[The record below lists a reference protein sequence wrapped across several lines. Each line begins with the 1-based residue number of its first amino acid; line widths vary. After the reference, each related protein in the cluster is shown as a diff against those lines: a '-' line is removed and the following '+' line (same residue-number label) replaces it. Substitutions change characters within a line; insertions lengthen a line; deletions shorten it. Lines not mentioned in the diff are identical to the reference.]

1 MDMKQQTANIALCAI
16 GRQENRYAQEF
27 VSYYQRLGFA
37 HIYLYDNN
45 RNGEERLADVLSG
58 FPAEVLTVIPWPD
71 ATEDA
76 QRSAYNDCY
85 ERYGS
90 NHEWLAFFDF
100 DEYLTFTPGN
110 SLAQMLDKCDGYQ
123 CIFVNWMNMTDSG
136 LLRYDPRPLTER
148 FTQPMPFDSKVG
160 GNYPENNH
168 VKSIVRTGIPGL
180 RFRQPHSPKEPRL
193 LCCNARGEKC
203 RQQPRIA
210 YDHTTAYLR
219 HYTTKTIGE
228 WLENKMQ
235 RGVPDRTDER
245 FRQDYQDF
253 FFKINERTPE
263 KEAVIQQW
271 YHRRGRVA
279 AVALG
284 RMGNQMFIAAAAM
297 TFARRT
303 GREFIGLV
311 YNHGPKFDYD
321 YPAEQFATV
330 MRNVKYIEPEAVAG
344 FYHMQQGEYLSNG
357 FPDVSE
363 PDVVLCDYYQDNT
376 CIDRDIALQLFAPYD
391 SILQEI
397 SHLYGDLS
405 DCVCVNVRRGD
416 YLKVQRRGF
425 RVLTADEIRDMLDEH
440 FPTARRVLFVS
451 DDIEWC
457 RADFGAATVP
467 CGFPHGTTSAVR
479 DASPSVRYIFADLPC
494 RYKPETDLYLMTQC
508 GAGCIISNSTF
519 SWWGAYLNEKG
530 GKIVCPWP
538 WFTDQQHPK
547 MTNLLPPTWIK
558 HGNGY
563 TLWVT
568 YHKDEL
574 IQQYNLR
581 EDEHHRLFAAHH
593 DPTAPSGS
601 PAGIAPVPAASPAGS
616 PCILQ
621 PFSAGKHINPLNP
634 FYSEFVTLYY
644 VWANRVRSAY
654 VGFCHYRR
662 LLTVTRLPNPG
673 ECQVRRR
680 IRFPN
685 NETIYDQYARCHN
698 VRDLDLML
706 TLIDRRHGPDNPYT
720 HYLRTSR
727 TLLPN
732 VCFLMAW
739 RDYMQMGDFLFP
751 LLADFA
757 QATGCAEDPAKWHAK
772 AVADF
777 GHADAPYQQRL
788 PGFLAE
794 RLVSAWIAVH
804 LKWYL

>member
-1 MDMKQQTANIALCAI
+1 MDMKQEKQNCALCAI
-16 GRQENRYAQEF
+16 GRRENRYAQEF
-27 VSYYQRLGFA
+27 VSYYLALGFK
-37 HIYLYDNN
+37 HIYLYDNA
-45 RNGEERLADVLSG
+45 REGEERLADVLSV
-58 FPAEVLTVIPWPD
+58 FPAETLTVIPWPD

-85 ERYGS
+85 HRYGS

-110 SLAQMLDKCDGYQ
+110 SLAQVLDRCHGYQ
-123 CIFVNWMNMTDSG
+123 CILVNWMNMTDSG
-136 LLRYDPRPLTER
+136 LLHYDPRPLTER
-148 FTQPMPFDSKVG
+148 FTMPMPFDRKVG

-168 VKSIVRTGIPGL
+168 VKCIVRTGIPGL

-193 LCCNARGEKC
+193 LCCNARGEQC

-253 FFKINERTPE
+253 FFRVNERTPE
-263 KEAVIQQW
+263 KEAVVQQW

-311 YNHGPKFDYD
+311 YNHGSKFDYD
-321 YPAEQFATV
+321 YPQEQFQSV
-330 MRNVKYIEPEAVAG
+330 MRNVRYIEPSEVAD
-344 FYHMQQGEYLSNG
+344 FYHMKQGEYLSNG

-363 PDVVLCDYYQDNT
+363 PDVVLYDYYQDNT

-397 SHLYGDLS
+397 RDTYGDLS

-425 RVLTADEIRDMLDEH
+425 RVLTADETRSMLAEH

-451 DDIEWC
+451 DDIPWC
-457 RADFGAATVP
+457 RANFGAATVP
-467 CGFPHGTTSAVR
+467 CGFPQGTEVF
-479 DASPSVRYIFADLPC
+479 FADRPC
-494 RYKPETDLYLMTQC
+494 RYKPEIDLYLMTQC
-508 GAGCIISNSTF
+508 SAGCIISNSTF
-519 SWWGAYLNEKG
+519 SWWGAYLNENSG
-530 GKIVCPWP
+530 RTIVCPWP

-558 HGNGY
+558 HGNDY

-593 DPTAPSGS
+593 DPRN
-601 PAGIAPVPAASPAGS
+601 V
-616 PCILQ
+616 
-621 PFSAGKHINPLNP
+621 FM
-634 FYSEFVTLYY
+634 SEFVTLHD
-644 VWANRVRSAY
+644 VWNRRVRSTY

-685 NETIYDQYARCHN
+685 GETMYEQYRRCHN

-706 TLIDRRHGPDNPYT
+706 TIIDRRHGPDNPYS
-720 HYLRTSR
+720 HYIRTSR
-727 TLLPN
+727 TMLPN

-739 RDYMQMGDFLFP
+739 RDYMKMGDFLFP
-751 LLADFA
+751 LLYDFA
-757 QATGCAEDPAKWHAK
+757 DATGCGMIAQNWHQK

-777 GHADAPYQQRL
+777 GEADAPYQQRL

-794 RLVSAWIAVH
+794 RLVSAWISIN
-804 LKWYL
+804 LKWYI

>member
-1 MDMKQQTANIALCAI
+1 MDMKQEKQNCALCAI
-16 GRQENRYAQEF
+16 GRRENRYAQEF
-27 VSYYQRLGFA
+27 VSYYLALGFK
-37 HIYLYDNN
+37 HIYLYDNA
-45 RNGEERLADVLSG
+45 REGEERLADVLSG
-58 FPAEVLTVIPWPD
+58 FPAETLTVIPWPD

-85 ERYGS
+85 HRYGS

-110 SLAQMLDKCDGYQ
+110 SLAQMLDRCHGYQ
-123 CIFVNWMNMTDSG
+123 CILVNWMNMTDSG
-136 LLRYDPRPLTER
+136 LLHYDPRPLTER
-148 FTQPMPFDSKVG
+148 FTMPMPFDRKVG

-168 VKSIVRTGIPGL
+168 VKCIVRTGIPGL

-193 LCCNARGEKC
+193 LCCNARGEQCK
-203 RQQPRIA
+203 QQPRIA

-253 FFKINERTPE
+253 FFRVNERTPE
-263 KEAVIQQW
+263 KEAVVQQW

-311 YNHGPKFDYD
+311 YNHGSKFDYD
-321 YPAEQFATV
+321 YPQEQFQSV
-330 MRNVKYIEPEAVAG
+330 MRNVRYIEPSEVAD

-397 SHLYGDLS
+397 RNAYGDLS

-425 RVLTADEIRDMLDEH
+425 RVLTADEIRSMLAEH

-451 DDIEWC
+451 DDIPWC
-457 RADFGAATVP
+457 RQQFSAPSGFAAPTAP
-467 CGFPHGTTSAVR
+467 SGFAAGNKAAPASLRSLQGDSIAV
-479 DASPSVRYIFADLPC
+479 IFADRPC
-494 RYKPETDLYLMTQC
+494 RYKPEMDLYLMTQC

-519 SWWGAYLNEKG
+519 SWWGAYLSENSG
-530 GKIVCPWP
+530 RTIVCPWP

-558 HGNGY
+558 HGNDY

-581 EDEHHRLFAAHH
+581 EDDHHRLFAAHH
-593 DPTAPSGS
+593 DPRN
-601 PAGIAPVPAASPAGS
+601 V
-616 PCILQ
+616 
-621 PFSAGKHINPLNP
+621 FM
-634 FYSEFVTLYY
+634 SEFVTLHD
-644 VWANRVRSAY
+644 VWNRRVRSTY

-706 TLIDRRHGPDNPYT
+706 TLIDRRHGADNPYS

-727 TLLPN
+727 TLIPN

-751 LLADFA
+751 LLYDFA
-757 QATGCAEDPAKWHAK
+757 DATGCGMIAQNWHQK

-777 GHADAPYQQRL
+777 GEDDAPYQQRL

-794 RLVSAWIAVH
+794 RLVSAWISIN
-804 LKWYL
+804 LKWYI

>member
-1 MDMKQQTANIALCAI
+1 MDMKQEKQNCAMCAI
-16 GRQENRYAQEF
+16 GRRENRYAQEF
-27 VSYYQRLGFA
+27 VSYYLRLGFT
-37 HIYLYDNN
+37 HIYLYDNA
-45 RNGEERLADVLSG
+45 REGEERLNDVLFEYVENG
-58 FPAEVLTVIPWPD
+58 AVTIIPWPD
-71 ATEDA
+71 ATEYA

-110 SLAQMLDKCDGYQ
+110 SLAQMLDHCHGYQ
-123 CIFVNWMNMTDSG
+123 CILVNWMNMTDSG
-136 LLRYDPRPLTER
+136 LLSYDPRPLTER
-148 FTQPMPFDSKVG
+148 FTQPMPFDRNVG
-160 GNYPENNH
+160 GDYPENNH
-168 VKSIVRTGIPGL
+168 VKCIVRTGISGL

-203 RQQPRIA
+203 KQQPRIA

-311 YNHGPKFDYD
+311 YKHGPKFDYD
-321 YPAEQFATV
+321 YPQEQFQSV
-330 MRNVKYIEPEAVAG
+330 MRNVRYIEPSEVAD
-344 FYHMQQGEYLSNG
+344 FYHMKQGEYLSNG

-376 CIDRDIALQLFAPYD
+376 CIDRDIALQLFRPYD

-397 SHLYGDLS
+397 RNTYGDLS
-405 DCVCVNVRRGD
+405 HCVCVNVRRGD
-416 YLKVQRRGF
+416 YLKVQRHGF
-425 RVLTADEIRDMLDEH
+425 RVLTKQEIEDMLEEH
-440 FPTARRVLFVS
+440 FWNYDYKIRVLFVS

-457 RADFGAATVP
+457 RQQFG
-467 CGFPHGTTSAVR
+467 VR
-479 DASPSVRYIFADLPC
+479 SVSDASASDRYLFADRPC
-494 RYKPETDLYLMTQC
+494 RYKPEMDLYLMTQC

-519 SWWGAYLNEKG
+519 SWWGAYLNENSG
-530 GKIVCPWP
+530 RTIVCPWP

-558 HGNGY
+558 HGNDY

-593 DPTAPSGS
+593 DPRN
-601 PAGIAPVPAASPAGS
+601 V
-616 PCILQ
+616 
-621 PFSAGKHINPLNP
+621 FM
-634 FYSEFVTLYY
+634 SEFVTLHD
-644 VWANRVRSAY
+644 VWNRRVRSTY

-685 NETIYDQYARCHN
+685 SETMYEQYRRCHN
-698 VRDLDLML
+698 IKDLDLL
-706 TLIDRRHGPDNPYT
+706 LQIIDKRYGSDNPYSR
-720 HYLRTSR
+720 YLRTS
-727 TLLPN
+727 TTMLPN

-739 RDYMQMGDFLFP
+739 RDYMKMGDFLFP
-751 LLADFA
+751 LLYDFA
-757 QATGCAEDPAKWHAK
+757 DATGCGMIAQNWIQK

-777 GHADAPYQQRL
+777 GPADAPYQQRL
-788 PGFLAE
+788 LGFLAE
-794 RLVSAWIAVH
+794 RLVSAWIEIN
-804 LKWYL
+804 LKWYI